1 MSTMIIVQA
10 NIKPESIENMKQYL
24 AEILP
29 ETRNFDGCQYID
41 VYFDTDVPNKMVLV
55 EEWESREHYK
65 KYHEWRTET
74 GVIDK
79 IRSMIDGSADI
90 NFLNKIDA

>member
-1 MSTMIIVQA
+1 MSIMIIVQA
-10 NIKPESIENMKQYL
+10 NIRPESIKDIKLYL

-29 ETRNFDGCQYID
+29 ETRKFDGCKYID
-41 VYFDTDVPNKMVLV
+41 VYFDLDVPNKMILV
-55 EEWESREHYK
+55 EEWSSREHYK
-65 KYHEWRTET
+65 KYHQWRTET

-90 NFLNKIDA
+90 SFLNKIDA

>member
-1 MSTMIIVQA
+1 MSTTVIVQA
-10 NIKPESIENMKQYL
+10 NIRPESIENIKLYL

-29 ETRNFDGCQYID
+29 ETRKFDGCKYVD
-41 VYFDTDVPNKMVLV
+41 VYFDSDVPNKMVMV
-55 EEWESREHYK
+55 EEWDSRKHYK
-65 KYHEWRTET
+65 KYHERRTET

-90 NFLNKIDA
+90 SFLNKIDA